1 MNQIAALKEE
11 FEVALESLMHR
22 LDQLKAPIEI
32 DNSNETIKLNA
43 ENSILRMQISEM
55 QNSTNKTQL
64 ENSYELLQ
72 NNTQFDLEILENI
85 KKEHIQDIKDVQNI
99 LNQLKPLVEE

>member
-1 MNQIAALKEE
+1 MNRIAALKEE

-32 DNSNETIKLNA
+32 DNSNEIINLNA
-43 ENSILRMQISEM
+43 ENSILKIQISEM
-55 QNSTNKTQL
+55 QNSTNKIQL

-72 NNTQFDLEILENI
+72 NNTKFDLETLEDT
-85 KKEHIQDIKDVQNI
+85 KKQHFQDLQNVQNI
-99 LNQLKPLVEE
+99 LKQLKPLVEE